1 MRRIVLFFLIL
12 LSFYSVSETADQ
24 PEIHSFGLKLLD
36 EGQYQSIPIALV
48 PLSGELPGSVDLSAD
63 MPPIQFQGKQASC
76 VGWSVAYALRTYM
89 QRKDDHW
96 DISQPRYQFSP
107 SFIYNQLAHGNCE
120 SGITF
125 VDALNTLTSNGASTM
140 DQMPYVDTD
149 CTSQPSDSLKQYAR
163 NYRIAGYRRINI
175 QDLNEIKAQLAAGF
189 PVLIAVSTD
198 DIFLHLGPNEVWK
211 QRGNPEGYHAIVVVG
226 FNDSAQ
232 AFKIMNSW
240 GNWWGTSGYGWINY
254 EIFRQVTKEAYIAA
268 AFPKNQEIPTTTP
281 TPTPTPQPI
290 QPEAGIAIVGVDH
303 NVFPGTMN
311 AGMNVKIRYTL
322 KGYAGNQ
329 GQIVLHFYFE
339 NNTPVRAALAQYQD
353 IYYNAAAGT
362 QVFNIVQS
370 DYTNYEFPQYV
381 PYAALQVPL
390 GQWNAYGQYQ
400 YQTTNLRIV
409 ADLFVNNFGVAQ
421 SVIVPFSV
429 SR

>member
-1 MRRIVLFFLIL
+1 LRRIVFFFLIL
-12 LSFYSVSETADQ
+12 FCFYTISETADQ
-24 PEIHSFGLKLLD
+24 SEIRSFGLKLLD

-48 PLSGELPGSVDLSAD
+48 PLSGELPGSVDLSTD
-63 MPPIQFQGKQASC
+63 MPPIQFQGRQASC

-96 DISQPRYQFSP
+96 DITQSRYQFSP
-107 SFIYNQLAHGNCE
+107 AFIYNQLAHGNCE

-125 VDALNTLTSNGASTM
+125 VDALNTLTADGASTM
-140 DQMPYVDTD
+140 DLMPYVETD
-149 CTSQPSDSLKQYAR
+149 CSAQPTDNLKQYAR

-198 DIFLHLGPNEVWK
+198 DIFLHLGANEVWK
-211 QRGNPEGYHAIVVVG
+211 EIGNPKGYHAIVVVG
-226 FNDSAQ
+226 FNDTAQ
-232 AFKIMNSW
+232 AFKVMNSW
-240 GNWWGTSGYGWINY
+240 GNSWGTNGYGWINY
-254 EIFRQVTKEAYIAA
+254 ETFRHVTKEAYIAA
-268 AFPKNQEIPTTTP
+268 AFPKSQEVP
-281 TPTPTPQPI
+281 TPSPQPQPQPV
-290 QPEAGIAIVGVDH
+290 QPEAQIAILGVDH
-303 NVFPGTMN
+303 NVYAGTMN
-311 AGMNVKIRYTL
+311 AGMNIKIRYTL
-322 KGYAGNQ
+322 KGYAGYQ

-353 IYYNAAAGT
+353 IYYNSAAGT
-362 QVFNIVQS
+362 QVFNIVQN

-381 PYAALQVPL
+381 PYGALQVPL
-390 GQWNAYGQYQ
+390 GQWNTYTGQYQ
-400 YQTTNLRIV
+400 YQTTNLRMI

-421 SVIVPFSV
+421 SAVIPFSV